1 MKGLILVTMLA
12 VALGCL
18 ATADAQQPVAQPQP
32 TVAQG
37 LLVPAQPILLVPH
50 SRVVCRN
57 GMCAPVAA
65 PAPGSGYQFTRGFF
79 PWRVRYSAWSR

>member
-1 MKGLILVTMLA
+1 MRPLILILALA
-12 VALGCL
+12 VVVCVS
-18 ATADAQQPVAQPQP
+18 TADAQQPTPAPQPQALVVP
-32 TVAQG
+32 PVV
-37 LLVPAQPILLVPH
+37 LVPQ

>member
-1 MKGLILVTMLA
+1 MKGLILVSMLA

-18 ATADAQQPVAQPQP
+18 ATADAQQPTPAQQPQ
-32 TVAQG
+32 TV
-37 LLVPAQPILLVPH
+37 LVPPVVVVPQ

-57 GMCAPVAA
+57 GICAPVAA